1 MCVDVCVPVAGTNG
15 EENVCRTDETINLNT
30 VITSPYTHGTWSFTS
45 NPGLLQGSTL
55 NVSTLAIGTYTVTY
69 IVQGACTSDT
79 TIATLHIFDSSS
91 AGNNGVIN
99 ACKNQMIEL
108 YGGLTGNADFG
119 GTWYA
124 PNGTA
129 MTSSYFK
136 TGNLIGQFVYKY
148 VVSNGGCGADTA
160 ELTVNIANCDFY
172 GGGDALTQLD
182 NVTIQPNPTTGKF
195 QLTGVPNGDYS
206 YEVIDLNGRVIRSES
221 KITSTSTDVV
231 ISDVENG
238 VYMVRV
244 FNNQSEKMMR
254 VIKH

>member
-1 MCVDVCVPVAGTNG
+1 M
-15 EENVCRTDETINLNT
+15 
-30 VITSPYTHGTWSFTS
+30 
-45 NPGLLQGSTL
+45 
-55 NVSTLAIGTYTVTY
+55 
-69 IVQGACTSDT
+69 
-79 TIATLHIFDSSS
+79 
-91 AGNNGVIN
+91 
-99 ACKNQMIEL
+99 
-108 YGGLTGNADFG
+108 
-119 GTWYA
+119 
-124 PNGTA
+124 
-129 MTSSYFK
+129 
-136 TGNLIGQFVYKY
+136 
-148 VVSNGGCGADTA
+148 
-160 ELTVNIANCDFY
+160 